1 MPNIHQTRRGSVKKM
16 ICNHHLWRSAGIG
29 RKYQKSPICQLCL
42 GVCSGKLFLMSSPR
56 KHRSS
61 PPHSPGT
68 WSVVCMSVC
77 DFLLKETTVPL
88 CRPPYCRRWSRSE
101 FTKFREGIS
110 LRLVLSRPREHAFH
124 SLQTNANSPGPRPF
138 FSRSL
143 PLGGSCSH
151 WSDLMRQMLHL

>member
-68 WSVVCMSVC
+68 WPVVCMSVC
-77 DFLLKETTVPL
+77 DFLLKGTTVPL
-88 CRPPYCRRWSRSE
+88 CRPPYCRMWSRSE

-110 LRLVLSRPREHAFH
+110 LRLVRGVAS
-124 SLQTNANSPGPRPF
+124 SPGPESTRSTRSKATRTRQVPGL
-138 FSRSL
+138 FS
-143 PLGGSCSH
+143 LGLC
-151 WSDLMRQMLHL
+151 L